1 MVEATFMASG
11 KNMEE
16 ALDFTSSLISKLITG
31 GIDQIRANKIDV
43 FCIDIN
49 DANYLDERLWNEP
62 EYGLISHNLVTNKP
76 DDLINIGYPG
86 TKSVLGSDLILNLSP
101 DIPKNLD
108 GYKNFIQLVIM
119 DGADLRERAANTW
132 SKCKD
137 LGLKTKFVESI

>member
-1 MVEATFMASG
+1 MIKGEKYAAIIGLNPSKGARSPKLWNKAYERLNQKTRMV
-11 KNMEE
+11 
-16 ALDFTSSLISKLITG
+16 
-31 GIDQIRANKIDV
+31 
-43 FCIDIN
+43 CIDIN

-86 TKSVLGSDLILNLSP
+86 TKFVLGSDLILNLSP

-119 DGADLRERAANTW
+119 DGADLRQRAANTW

>member
-1 MVEATFMASG
+1 MGEATFMASG

-31 GIDQIRANKIDV
+31 GIDQIRADKIDV

-62 EYGLISHNLVTNKP
+62 KYGLISHNLVTNKA

-86 TKSVLGSDLILNLSP
+86 TKFAIGSDLILNLSP
-101 DIPKNLD
+101 DMPKNLD
-108 GYKNFIQLVIM
+108 GYENFIQLVIM

>member
-16 ALDFTSSLISKLITG
+16 ALDFTSSLISKLIMG
-31 GIDQIRANKIDV
+31 GIDLIHASKIDI
-43 FCIDIN
+43 FCDDIN
-49 DANYLDERLWNEP
+49 DAKYLDERLWNEP
-62 EYGLISHNLVTNKP
+62 KYGLISHNLVTNKA

-86 TKSVLGSDLILNLSP
+86 TKFALGSDLILNLSP
-101 DIPKNLD
+101 DMPKNLD
-108 GYKNFIQLVIM
+108 GYHNFIQLVIM
-119 DGADLRERAANTW
+119 DGADLRERAASTW

>member
-16 ALDFTSSLISKLITG
+16 AVDFTSSLISKLITG
-31 GIDQIRANKIDV
+31 DIDQIRANKIDV

-76 DDLINIGYPG
+76 DDLINIGYPV
-86 TKSVLGSDLILNLSP
+86 TK
-101 DIPKNLD
+101 
-108 GYKNFIQLVIM
+108 YF
-119 DGADLRERAANTW
+119 
-132 SKCKD
+132 
-137 LGLKTKFVESI
+137 

>member
-62 EYGLISHNLVTNKP
+62 EYGLISHNLVTNKA
-76 DDLINIGYPG
+76 DDLINIGYSG
-86 TKSVLGSDLILNLSP
+86 TKFVLGSDLILNLSP

-137 LGLKTKFVESI
+137 LGLKTKFVETI

>member
-1 MVEATFMASG
+1 MIEATFIASG

-16 ALDFTSSLISKLITG
+16 ALNFTSSLISKLITG
-31 GIDQIRANKIDV
+31 GIDLIHANKIDV
-43 FCIDIN
+43 FCNDIN

-86 TKSVLGSDLILNLSP
+86 TKFVLGSDLILNLSP

-119 DGADLRERAANTW
+119 DGADLRERAAKTW

>member
-31 GIDQIRANKIDV
+31 GIDLIHARKIDI
-43 FCIDIN
+43 FCNDIN
-49 DANYLDERLWNEP
+49 DAKYLDDRLWNEP
-62 EYGLISHNLVTNKP
+62 KYGLISHNLVTNKA

-86 TKSVLGSDLILNLSP
+86 TKFALGSDLILNLSP
-101 DIPKNLD
+101 DMPKNLD
-108 GYKNFIQLVIM
+108 GYENFIQLVIM
-119 DGADLRERAANTW
+119 DGADLRERAASTW

>member
-16 ALDFTSSLISKLITG
+16 ALDFTSSLISKLITD

-86 TKSVLGSDLILNLSP
+86 TKFMLGAYLILNLSP
-101 DIPKNLD
+101 EIPKNLD
-108 GYKNFIQLVIM
+108 GYENFIQLVIM
-119 DGADLRERAANTW
+119 DGADLRERAASTW

>member
-1 MVEATFMASG
+1 MCIR
-11 KNMEE
+11 
-16 ALDFTSSLISKLITG
+16 DR
-31 GIDQIRANKIDV
+31 IRANKIDV

-86 TKSVLGSDLILNLSP
+86 TKFVLGSDLILNLSP

>member
-76 DDLINIGYPG
+76 DDLINIG
-86 TKSVLGSDLILNLSP
+86 SVSYTHLTLPTN
-101 DIPKNLD
+101 
-108 GYKNFIQLVIM
+108 
-119 DGADLRERAANTW
+119 RE
-132 SKCKD
+132 
-137 LGLKTKFVESI
+137 V

>member
-62 EYGLISHNLVTNKP
+62 EYGLISHNLVTNKA

-86 TKSVLGSDLILNLSP
+86 TKFVLGSDLILNLSP
-101 DIPKNLD
+101 DMPKNLD